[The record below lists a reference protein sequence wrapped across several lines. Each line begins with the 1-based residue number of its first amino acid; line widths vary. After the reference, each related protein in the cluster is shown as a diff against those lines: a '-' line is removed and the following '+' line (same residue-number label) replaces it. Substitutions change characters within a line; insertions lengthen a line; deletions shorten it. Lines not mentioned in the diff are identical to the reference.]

1 MLYLVDTNKD
11 FIKGFLVYDPFNN
24 VGPLRYIDLPV
35 EQDFSP
41 KDLIFFGVFRGRLR
55 MIQLTHD
62 RDHPAFSGNGK
73 FDPRRYCFSVWEL
86 EDYANAADAAAVGG
100 YMHGASNT
108 KFTSPTYYTVSCNMH
123 TRDLNMAGQI
133 QDEMDDFSNVRPIF
147 LLGQPSWPTPLPPRP
162 LESE

>member
-86 EDYANAADAAAVGG
+86 EDYANAADERHPLRCEFPG
-100 YMHGASNT
+100 
-108 KFTSPTYYTVSCNMH
+108 
-123 TRDLNMAGQI
+123 
-133 QDEMDDFSNVRPIF
+133 
-147 LLGQPSWPTPLPPRP
+147 LPPK
-162 LESE
+162 